1 MLLGY
6 HTIWSWRIFWL
17 HGKMVRIQPNR
28 ENVKNPAKINR
39 EDVKNAA
46 KINRED
52 VKNAAK
58 IGKMLRMQLNIKN
71 APK

>member
-1 MLLGY
+1 
-6 HTIWSWRIFWL
+6 
-17 HGKMVRIQPNR
+17 MVRIQPNR